1 MSENRQTQIIEEEIE
16 DFEEKRASR
25 RDEIFEQFKEVLLDT
40 DSTRLL
46 GKFYH
51 YCDEYV
57 NFEFDESAMNMDEAD
72 DILRKTNIL
81 RDKLLTSLEQTL
93 SYTFENVKTD
103 TKNYQI
109 SFIFTFEDIK
119 YKIIIEVF
127 EDSFD
132 LEIV

>member
-16 DFEEKRASR
+16 DFDDTISLK
-25 RDEIFEQFKEVLLDT
+25 RDEIFEQFKLALLDT

-46 GKFYH
+46 GKFYN
-51 YCDEYV
+51 YCDQYV

-72 DILRKTNIL
+72 DVLRKVNIL
-81 RDKLLTSLEQTL
+81 RDKLLISLEQSL
-93 SYTFENVKTD
+93 NYTFENVKTD
-103 TKNYQI
+103 TKNFQI
-109 SFIFTFEDIK
+109 SFILTLEDVK
-119 YKIIIEVF
+119 YKIILEVF

>member
-16 DFEEKRASR
+16 DFDDTISLK
-25 RDEIFEQFKEVLLDT
+25 RDEIFEQFKLALLDT

-46 GKFYH
+46 GKFYN
-51 YCDEYV
+51 YCDQYV

-72 DILRKTNIL
+72 DVLRKVNIL
-81 RDKLLTSLEQTL
+81 RDKLLTSLEQSL
-93 SYTFENVKTD
+93 NYTFENVKTD
-103 TKNYQI
+103 TKNFQI
-109 SFIFTFEDIK
+109 SFILTLEDVK
-119 YKIIIEVF
+119 YKIILEVF